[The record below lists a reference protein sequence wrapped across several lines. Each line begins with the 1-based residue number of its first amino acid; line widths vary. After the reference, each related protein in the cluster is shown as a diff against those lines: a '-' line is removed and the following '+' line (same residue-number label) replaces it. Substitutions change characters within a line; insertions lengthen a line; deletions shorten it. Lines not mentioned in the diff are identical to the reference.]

1 MQESPPGNSSSNLSG
16 ILLSFASGFSS
27 FLVKPVFWIIS
38 AIFICTVGIGYWL
51 GTNVVLSDNQP
62 LLAVIDNNASAERV
76 ITLLEVS
83 DLTMDTPELLSIW
96 FIHLSPD
103 DQPRLG
109 FTPVSSISMP
119 DDPNFKLL
127 SQFSLDKNGNPS
139 VEFLNSLRKLK
150 VDSTGYVVVDQ
161 VSAAAFINWFTGK
174 GLDEALALEAHS
186 MTEYGQVLRSMCN
199 AFPGIAKKGISE
211 FPWTKYGPDHIRL
224 SLSFTQVIENTAF
237 LTSSN
242 SPRCEMV
249 PLTIK

>member
-1 MQESPPGNSSSNLSG
+1 MQESPPENSSPQLNG
-16 ILLSFASGFSS
+16 ILFSIASGFSR
-27 FLVKPVFWIIS
+27 FLVKPAFWIVS

-51 GTNVVLSDNQP
+51 GTNVVLSDNP
-62 LLAVIDNNASAERV
+62 SLLASVDNNTSTARV

-83 DLTMDTPELLSIW
+83 DLTMETPELLSIW
-96 FIHLSPD
+96 YIHLSPD

-119 DDPNFKLL
+119 DEPNFELL
-127 SQFSLDKNGNPS
+127 NQFSLDKNGYPS
-139 VEFLNSLRKLK
+139 IEFQNSLRKLK
-150 VDSTGYVVVDQ
+150 VGSTGYVVVDQ
-161 VSAAAFINWFTGK
+161 VSSAAFINWFTGK
-174 GLDEALALEAHS
+174 DLNDPLAFEAHS

-199 AFPGIAKKGISE
+199 AFPVIAKKGISE

-237 LTSSN
+237 LTATN

-249 PLTIK
+249 PLP